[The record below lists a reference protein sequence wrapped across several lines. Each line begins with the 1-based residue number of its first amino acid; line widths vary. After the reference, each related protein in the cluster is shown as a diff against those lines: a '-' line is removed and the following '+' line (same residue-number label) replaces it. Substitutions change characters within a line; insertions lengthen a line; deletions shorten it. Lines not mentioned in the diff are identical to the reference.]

1 MKLTWAKF
9 KSGMDCSPKFFLH
22 MPPAGHAPTGHV
34 QTDGSETT
42 VHNKQKSRFLAS
54 STLLAKHSS
63 MSATCN
69 INPCQP
75 AALQPLAASFFCFI
89 FRPIDTNAVSSL
101 SHHFAKRHMREKVEA
116 LRSCTVCFLSW
127 PLFLACFPLTCRT
140 SITATNKI
148 KIKRVQNIY
157 LLQVRSFPDDI
168 ALLIFHTSVHQI
180 KFYRTQQDYLPVPED
195 NLTEEKKKPMK

>member
-1 MKLTWAKF
+1 
-9 KSGMDCSPKFFLH
+9 MDCSPKFFLH
-22 MPPAGHAPTGHV
+22 KPPARYAPTGHV

-54 STLLAKHSS
+54 SSLLVKHSS
-63 MSATCN
+63 MSVTCN
-69 INPCQP
+69 INHCQP

-101 SHHFAKRHMREKVEA
+101 SHHFAERHMREKMEA
-116 LRSCTVCFLSW
+116 LRSCAVCCLSW
-127 PLFLACFPLTCRT
+127 ALSLACFPLTCCT
-140 SITATNKI
+140 SITAANKI
-148 KIKRVQNIY
+148 KIKRLQNIY

-180 KFYRTQQDYLPVPED
+180 KFYRTQQHYLPVPED
-195 NLTEEKKKPMK
+195 NLTEEKKTKHELSSPSLVRR